1 MKYISNKTKIKIDEL
16 LDLDKFVLNLV
27 KDFGIENAVFAIII
41 VDDREIRD
49 LNKNYRNIDAA
60 TDVIS
65 FALEDDTTSIID
77 TRVLGDIYISIDR
90 AKAQALEYEHSL
102 KRELSFLAL
111 HGLLHLLGFDHETAE
126 DEEKMFALQKEV
138 LAKDIK
144 NLKKV

>member
-16 LDLDKFVLNLV
+16 LDLDKFVSNLV
-27 KDFGIENAVFAIII
+27 KDFDIENAVFAIII

-138 LAKDIK
+138 LAKYEIQK
-144 NLKKV
+144 

>member
-138 LAKDIK
+138 LAKYEIQK
-144 NLKKV
+144 

>member
-16 LDLDKFVLNLV
+16 LDLDKFVSNLV
-27 KDFGIENAVFAIII
+27 KDFDIENAVFAIII

-65 FALEDDTTSIID
+65 FALEDDTMSTID

-138 LAKDIK
+138 LAKYEIQK
-144 NLKKV
+144 